1 MSAAKMMLDGITDCD
16 VLKRISSMYVI
27 YFLLLYSVI
36 LLSYFILPDGVLKGW
51 NPFVNAL
58 ILSPDLHTA
67 AVQIFIYNIIFLTIL
82 LIDGLLAME
91 LPIFKGYYLPLS
103 YFVLLIQIINYGI
116 IIGTWSFEMASG
128 TKPGIYAILARPFT
142 GAGLLEFS
150 AYILMSC
157 VSFSITKWFSNT
169 KTVVKA
175 RPWSDI
181 RLNAVEWAIFALSF
195 IMLFLGAL
203 KEAYSISTLTSW

>member
-1 MSAAKMMLDGITDCD
+1 MMLDGITDCD
-16 VLKRISSMYVI
+16 VLKRIGSMYVI

-36 LLSYFILPDGVLKGW
+36 LLSYFILPDGMLKGW

-58 ILSPDLHTA
+58 NLSPDLLTA
-67 AVQIFIYNIIFLTIL
+67 AVQIFLYNIVILIIIL
-82 LIDGLLAME
+82 LCGLLAE
-91 LPIFKGYYLPLS
+91 EPPICKGYYLPLS
-103 YFVLLIQIINYGI
+103 YFVLLIQIITYGI
-116 IIGTWSFEMASG
+116 IIGTWSFEMASS
-128 TKPGIYAILARPFT
+128 TKPGLYSILTRPFK

-157 VSFSITKWFSNT
+157 VSFSITKWFSNR
-169 KTVVKA
+169 KTIVKA

-203 KEAYSISTLTSW
+203 KEAYGISTFTS